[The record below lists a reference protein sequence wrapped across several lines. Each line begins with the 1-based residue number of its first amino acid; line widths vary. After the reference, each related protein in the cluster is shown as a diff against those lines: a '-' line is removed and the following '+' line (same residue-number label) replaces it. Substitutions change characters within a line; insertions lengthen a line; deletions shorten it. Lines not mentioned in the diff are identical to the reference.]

1 MKFLDIINESENDRL
16 TKRINTIYKA
26 FRTGKIKVHDNG
38 EDKEPALY
46 SYELSKDMSVI
57 VTGMGSVFVTPAT
70 VKVKSLNKE
79 CNKISPEVASGHIE
93 RALKKKF
100 LDSYDIRIR
109 LDNFFY
115 TDDLES
121 YNEPEKLNEEV
132 SNADIKKVRM
142 VFKALNKKI
151 LFNHSSFHIYFVLPD
166 DYKVLGRGIPEGYRY
181 PRDNDFLF
189 VQVGNN
195 EESNNIKYYSK
206 SDYFNTIDRVGE
218 DRDDLYQNY
227 LYHLNQ
233 KMKPFNIMIIYRRKD
248 GQWN

>member
-16 TKRINTIYKA
+16 TKRINAIYKA

-38 EDKEPALY
+38 DDKEPALY
-46 SYELSKDMSVI
+46 SYELSKDMSFI
-57 VTGMGSVFVTPAT
+57 VTGMGSVFITPTT

-79 CNKISPEVASGHIE
+79 CNNISPEVTSGYIE
-93 RALKKKF
+93 RALKRKF
-100 LDSYDIRIR
+100 LDSFDIRIR

-115 TDDLES
+115 TDDLEP

-132 SNADIKKVRM
+132 SNADIKKVKA
-142 VFKALNKKI
+142 VFKAYNKKV
-151 LFNHSSFHIYFVLPD
+151 LFKNPSSIIYFVLPD

-181 PRDNDFLF
+181 PGDNDFLF
-189 VQVGNN
+189 VQVGHKD
-195 EESNNIKYYSK
+195 ESNNIMYYSK
-206 SDYFNTIDRVGE
+206 SDYSDTIDRVG

-227 LYHLNQ
+227 LYHLNE